1 MRQPHVHAEII
12 KAWADG
18 HDIEFYDEVL
28 GCWRL
33 VKNTRVMPTWDP
45 EIAYRILLIGEE
57 SGDDEDL

>member
-18 HDIEFYDEVL
+18 HDIEFYDEVI

-33 VKNTRVMPTWDP
+33 VNTRVMPTWDP
-45 EIAYRILLIGEE
+45 EIDYRVLSNGK
-57 SGDDEDL
+57 GCDND